1 MIMNNYEVLSHFVAA
16 AKLLTKKAFDSEL
29 DSPEVKI
36 EPMNSFI
43 QKAVQKLKQ
52 IDPNYFKGVRQI
64 KVNSGTGFGF
74 VESGP
79 NKDPAVINLNLAK
92 IENEVRSKGAG
103 ASPQQ
108 IEEAIVQA
116 LVETISHEKGHIS
129 SYDPKFGFQG
139 GEGPSTAEEQ
149 RIKNLI

>member
-1 MIMNNYEVLSHFVAA
+1 MNYHEVLSHFIAA
-16 AKLLTKKAFDSEL
+16 AQFLVKKSSDPEL

-64 KVNSGTGFGF
+64 KVNSGNGFGF

-79 NKDPAVINLNLAK
+79 NKDPAVINLNLSR
-92 IENEVRSKGAG
+92 IENEVRSKSTG

-116 LVETISHEKGHIS
+116 LAETIAHEKGHTK

-149 RIKNLI
+149 RIRNLL